1 MSRLVLV
8 GFAALGLVVVVAAAQ
23 SQPRALI
30 IGDSIS
36 IGYTPFVQEI
46 LAGKVAVEHNEG
58 NGADSANILAK
69 LDGWLAR
76 GPYAVITVN
85 CGLHDLKYTDKFQVP
100 PVQYAANVVRII
112 EKLRAA
118 SAKVVWVTTTPVDDD
133 RHAQRKAGFR
143 RIETDVATYNTVA
156 TPIMRNLRVPVVDLH
171 DLVVH
176 GGVSGMLGKDGVHYT
191 PEAYRKLAGEVAAA
205 ILEQLK

>member
-1 MSRLVLV
+1 MRLLA
-8 GFAALGLVVVVAAAQ
+8 FLLAAWAAAAQ
-23 SQPRALI
+23 AQPRALI

-36 IGYTPFVQEI
+36 IGYTPFVTEI

-76 GPYAVITVN
+76 GPYAVIALN
-85 CGLHDLKYTDKFQVP
+85 CGLHDLKYTDRFQVP
-100 PVQYAANVVRII
+100 PDTYAANLPRIVGR
-112 EKLRAA
+112 LRASGA
-118 SAKVVWVTTTPVDDD
+118 RVLWVTTTPVDDD

-143 RIETDVATYNTVA
+143 RIETDVAAYNKVA
-156 TPIMRNLRVPVVDLH
+156 TPIMRNLGVPIVDLH
-171 DLVVH
+171 EVVIR
-176 GGVSGMLGKDGVHYT
+176 GGVAEMLGKDGVHYT
-191 PEAYRKLAGEVAAA
+191 PDAYRKLAGEVAAA